1 MLVAAQLRFSPSA
14 ANLTHLLRQDDMTF
28 LAPQAQI
35 QLDGLLEDW
44 ACGPIKAQT
53 PFYPFN
59 KEGVGPPLPGASAG
73 AQGHR
78 FVQGCGYARI
88 FWSPRRAA
96 ETSSKQRKC
105 LDYERAKQEAGVG
118 ARLSSFARPS
128 ARAVLS
134 SHYQRARQEAEHAH
148 IDQER
153 KQTVVAT

>member
-14 ANLTHLLRQDDMTF
+14 ADLTHLLRQDDMTF

-73 AQGHR
+73 AQGSHC
-78 FVQGCGYARI
+78 CGDELTMFDDRDNNKWNALDQ
-88 FWSPRRAA
+88 SAA
-96 ETSSKQRKC
+96 I
-105 LDYERAKQEAGVG
+105 
-118 ARLSSFARPS
+118 SFACKTAGLLP
-128 ARAVLS
+128 LS
-134 SHYQRARQEAEHAH
+134 FYHGQLNLIAGALRGPYRILHRRQGH
-148 IDQER
+148 R
-153 KQTVVAT
+153 